1 MKKWLSHT
9 NSTVLSVA
17 VIGIFILLTL
27 FLNSLGGFQLD
38 LTANKQYTLSD
49 QSLTAIKNVKDD
61 VSIKV
66 LTVEN
71 ANNTVLNREVMDMVQ
86 EYTKRNSK
94 LKMEQYNLTQEP
106 TLASKYGITGS
117 SIVLEQGDQYKVID
131 IASLFTA
138 VGDGSDGSYQFTG
151 EEKLTQALMNLSST
165 EKKKMVFLTGHEELG
180 LDQLT
185 TLRSSLEQNN
195 ITTEELQ
202 LNQAGV
208 VPEDADVL
216 AIIGPQRDLSDTEL
230 KAIRT
235 YLSNGGKLMLSL
247 GFVED
252 MKSSWKNIDKL
263 MADYGVVD
271 EHAVMVDNKQAS
283 TMGPLWVV
291 PEYGTH
297 AITDK
302 LSASQLYPMLSLSIA
317 LTSKEQEKYTLS
329 PLIQSSDDSYGE
341 TNIEGLLQNETAND
355 PDQDIQGPVELGY
368 AADTTE
374 GKPKAVILGSSI
386 FMQDSEIGNGG
397 NRDFILNTV
406 NYLSEKEDGLTIP
419 PRVQAGYEVAY
430 LNGEQART
438 IFFAAIVGFPLIFV
452 IIGVFLWWR
461 RRRV

>member
-329 PLIQSSDDSYGE
+329 PLIQSSVDSYGE

-406 NYLSEKEDGLTIP
+406 NYLSEKEDGLTIR

-438 IFFAAIVGFPLIFV
+438 IFFVAIVGFPVIFV